1 MQKTL
6 ILIILLISLLVFLLA
21 GCAGGTK
28 MVKTSYTTISA
39 AQAKTIIEENEEV
52 LILDVRTPEEFAGG
66 HLENAILIPDYE
78 LDSRAQ
84 DEILDKDALIL
95 VYCRSGVRS
104 AGAAE
109 NLAAMGYTN
118 IYDIGGIISW
128 PYETVS

>member
-6 ILIILLISLLVFLLA
+6 ILIILLISLLIFLFA
-21 GCAGGTK
+21 GCTGGTK